1 MTRSDKTAL
10 ITGASAGLGTEFA
23 RLFAK
28 GGHDVVLVARR
39 RDKLETLATVLS
51 KAHGINATVIAAD
64 LTDPKSPQRIAD
76 KLAVAGTDIDFLVN
90 NAGFGTNGAFAE
102 LDGVREL
109 DLLEVNIKAL
119 VGLTH
124 LFLPGMIERGYGKV
138 LNIGSTA
145 GFHQPGPF
153 MADYYA
159 SKAFVI
165 SFTEAIAQELRGTG
179 VTATV
184 ACPGATT
191 TEFADTAG
199 VDESMLFKMRVADAP
214 SVAEDA
220 YRAMMS
226 GKAKTIPGI
235 FNRVTAEF
243 SRIGPTSLTSRLSA
257 RLNKS

>member
-1 MTRSDKTAL
+1 MTRSDKTEL

-145 GFHQPGPF
+145 GFQPGPF